1 MKNLILCLSTG
12 LLLFVGCDKKPIIK
26 ESKKLFELMDNKET
40 GISFVNRLE
49 YDQDFNV
56 FTYRNYYNGGGVAIG
71 DINND
76 GLSDIYFTS
85 NLQTNKLYL
94 NKGNFQ
100 FADISKQAG
109 VEGNRSWSTG
119 VNMVDVNS
127 DGLLDIYVCNSGDID
142 GDDKQNELFINN
154 GDLSFTESS
163 EYYGLNDNGLS
174 THSVFF
180 DYDNDGDLDAYII
193 NNSFRAIGSF
203 SINKNERHLRDS
215 INGDRLYENVNG
227 HFKDVS
233 TKAGIYGSTIG
244 FGLGVI
250 VTDLNADGWQD
261 MYVCNDF
268 FERDYIYM
276 NNKNGTFS
284 EKLEHQMP
292 SISMA
297 SMGIDEADINND
309 GFPEIFVTEMLPK
322 EESRIKTSM
331 SFESWNNYKSKIR
344 NGYHS
349 QFTRNMFHVNNG
361 IDANNDIS
369 FSEISRLV
377 GMEATDWSWSV
388 LMADLDLDGYKDVYV
403 TNGIF
408 QDILNQ
414 DYLNYISSEVV
425 ARSIITEKGVNY
437 KKLIDIIPSK
447 PISNVAYS
455 GRPELGFQDITEN
468 WGLHKPGFSNGMAY
482 GDLDNDGDLDLVV
495 NNVNTEAFVYRNHA
509 DKVSPKP
516 HYLQVQLKGA
526 DKNTYAIG
534 SKVSLYQKGEVQILR
549 EMPSRGF
556 QSSVDPVLNFG
567 LKYQTQIDSIIVEWP
582 TGKTSKTQNIAANQK
597 IEIVESKNQIQAVKA
612 TTNKGSHLGFELIT
626 VPGGEIGSLVHT
638 ENNFSDFDRDGMVFQ
653 MSSTEGPKMTLAD
666 VNGDGLE
673 DVFLCGAAGFE
684 SQLFL
689 QTEQGRLLLKANA
702 GFEEDK
708 RSEDVDA
715 LFFDADQDGDQDIY
729 VVSGGNEYPNTSSA
743 LGDRLYLNDGKGFF
757 TKSGQT
763 LPTSSYESTSC
774 VIAKDYDD
782 DGDLDLFVGVRLR
795 NRNYGIPQ
803 NGYILQNNGK
813 GVFKNVTMEIAP
825 GLKELGMIK
834 DAVWSDFNNDG
845 KQDLIVIGEWMAIQ
859 LFQQTEIGFD
869 KIDMDGVS
877 TLSGWWNTIEAVDL
891 DNDGDDDYLVGNH
904 GLNSRFKATDD
915 KPIACYI
922 NDFDQNGTIEQII
935 CTYNG
940 EESYPL
946 VLRHDLTSQLP
957 YLKKRFLKYE
967 DYKLKNIDEIF
978 TKEQLSSSL
987 VSEVN
992 YLESAVIWNRKDG
1005 LELEPLPLRAQYS
1018 PIYAIVSKDIN
1029 GDGFKDV
1036 LLGGNLWEVKPEIGK
1051 YDASYGLC
1059 LLNDGKGSFKPVRNS
1074 EIGLRINGQV
1084 RDIKELQIK
1093 GEDYFLVAKNNEDV
1107 QFIRIEKAP

>member
-1 MKNLILCLSTG
+1 MKNLILRLTIG
-12 LLLFVGCDKKPIIK
+12 LLLFVSCDNYLKNK
-26 ESKKLFELMDNKET
+26 ESKNLFKLMDKGQT
-40 GISFVNRLE
+40 GISFVNQLK

-94 NKGNFQ
+94 NKGGFQ
-100 FADISKQAG
+100 FEDISKKAG
-109 VEGNRSWSTG
+109 IEGNRFWSTG
-119 VNMVDVNS
+119 VNMVDVNA

-154 GDLSFTESS
+154 GDLTFTESA
-163 EYYGLNDNGLS
+163 ENYGLDDNGLS

-203 SINKNERHLRDS
+203 NMNKNERNVRDS
-215 INGDRLYENVNG
+215 INGDRLYENENG
-227 HFKDVS
+227 YFKDVS
-233 TKAGIYGSTIG
+233 IEAGIYGSTIG

-250 VTDLNADGWQD
+250 VTDLNDDGWQD
-261 MYVCNDF
+261 IYVCNDF
-268 FERDYIYM
+268 FERDYVYM
-276 NNKNGTFS
+276 NNQDRTFS
-284 EKLEHQMP
+284 EKLEQQMP

-344 NGYHS
+344 SGYHS

-361 IDANNDIS
+361 LDANNDIY
-369 FSEISRLV
+369 FSEISRLE

-388 LMADLDLDGYKDVYV
+388 LMADFDLDGYKDVYV
-403 TNGIF
+403 TNGVY

-425 ARSIITEKGVNY
+425 ARSMITEKGVNY

-447 PISNVAYS
+447 PISNVAFS
-455 GRPELGFQDITEN
+455 GGPEFDFKDSTDD
-468 WGLHKPGFSNGMAY
+468 WGLQKPGFSNGMAY
-482 GDLDNDGDLDLVV
+482 GDLDNDGDLDLVI
-495 NNVNTEAFVYRNHA
+495 NNVNSEAFVYKNNA
-509 DKVSPKP
+509 DMVSPNHLYVKVR
-516 HYLQVQLKGA
+516 LIGA
-526 DKNTYAIG
+526 DKNTYALG
-534 SKVSLYQKGEVQILR
+534 SKVSLYQNGEVQILR

-556 QSSVDPVLNFG
+556 QSSVDPILIFG
-567 LKYQTQIDSIIVEWP
+567 LRDQSKIDSVIVEWP
-582 TGKTSKTQNIAANQK
+582 TGKVSKIFNVAINQK
-597 IEIVESKNQIQAVKA
+597 IEIEEVKSQLNSI
-612 TTNKGSHLGFELIT
+612 NKKETSTSHYGFDLKT
-626 VPGGEIGSLVHT
+626 VSIKEIGLMKHN
-638 ENNFSDFDRDGMVFQ
+638 ENMFSDFDRDGLIFQ
-653 MSSTEGPKMTLAD
+653 MSSTEGPKMAIAD

-673 DVFLCGAAGFE
+673 DVFLCGAVGFE

-689 QTEQGRLLLKANA
+689 QTKEGRLILKINS

-743 LGDRLYLNDGKGFF
+743 LSDRLYINDGNGIF
-757 TKSGQT
+757 TRTKQI
-763 LPTSSYESTSC
+763 LPTSSFESTSC
-774 VIAKDYDD
+774 VTAKDFDN
-782 DGDLDLFVGVRLR
+782 DGDIDLFVGTRLR

-803 NGYILQNNGK
+803 NGYILENLGK
-813 GVFKNVTMEIAP
+813 GVFKDVSTDLAP

-834 DAVWSDFNNDG
+834 DAVWTDFNRDG

-859 LFQQTEIGFD
+859 LFQQTEKGFA
-869 KIDMDGVS
+869 KIKSGNVNS
-877 TLSGWWNTIEAVDL
+877 FSGWWNTIEVVDL
-891 DNDGDDDYLVGNH
+891 DNDGDDDYIVGNH
-904 GLNSRFKATDD
+904 GLNSRFKATDE
-915 KPIACYI
+915 KPISCYI
-922 NDFDQNGTIEQII
+922 KDFDQNGTIEQII

-940 EESYPL
+940 DESYPMI
-946 VLRHDLTSQLP
+946 LRHDLTSQLP

-967 DYKLKNIDEIF
+967 DYKLKHINEIF
-978 TKEQLSSSL
+978 TKEQLSGSQ
-987 VSEVN
+987 VNEVN
-992 YLESAVIWNRKDG
+992 YLQSAVIWNRDDG
-1005 LELEPLPLRAQYS
+1005 LELEALPLKAQYS
-1018 PIYAIVSKDIN
+1018 PIYAIKSKDMN
-1029 GDGFKDV
+1029 GDGFKDI

-1059 LLNDGKGSFKPVRNS
+1059 LLNDGKGSFKEIPNN

-1084 RDIKELQIK
+1084 RDIKEMHIK

-1107 QFIRIEKAP
+1107 QFIRIEKP